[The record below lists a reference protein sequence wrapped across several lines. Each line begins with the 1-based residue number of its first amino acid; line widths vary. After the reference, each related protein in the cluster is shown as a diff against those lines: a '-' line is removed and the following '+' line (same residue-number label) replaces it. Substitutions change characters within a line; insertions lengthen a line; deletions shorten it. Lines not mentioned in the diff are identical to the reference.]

1 METYKNPQ
9 SSVSERVEDLLLRM
23 TIEEKIGQLSQVP
36 AGTENTEEVGCLIKA
51 GRVGSRILAFTAH
64 AGSEKQLI
72 VDITESNEAQRI
84 AVEESRLGIPV
95 INGKDVIHG
104 YRTSFPIPLAQA
116 ASFDPQLV
124 EEAASFMAL
133 EASAEAVHWTFAP
146 MLDISRDPRWGR
158 IIEGF
163 GEDPYLCSAMA
174 SASVRGIQGEDMSKD
189 GKIAACAKHYI
200 GYGAAEGGR
209 DYNSVEISD
218 NTLRNIY
225 LPPFKA
231 AVEAGVSTI
240 MSAFHENG
248 GEPVTASKYLLTDVL
263 KGELGFNGFVIS
275 DWDSVKQLLHQSVAA
290 NEAEA
295 AEIAFNAGV
304 DMEMASSCYEKHI
317 KELIKAGKIDIERV
331 EDAVRR
337 ILTIKFKLGLFEKP
351 YTDINL
357 AKDVMLKP
365 EHLECAKRLA
375 SRSMVL
381 LKNNNVLPLSSCG
394 IKIAVIGPMAKERK
408 AMNGSWCLDSN
419 IDRVVTVEEGMRTI
433 ASEVEIIT
441 SSGALTDNMI
451 YEARKADII
460 VAVLGESDIRNGE
473 GNCIADIL
481 LPPGQTEMIELL
493 KHLGKPIVSVICSG
507 RPLNIERVCQ
517 LSDAV
522 LYAWHPGT
530 QGGLAVADILFGHV
544 NPSGKLPVT
553 FLNSIG
559 QVPLYYNHKSNG
571 RPIDDYYNCL
581 SGWNYQ
587 DSTGKPLFPFGYGLS
602 YTTFKY
608 DSITLNK
615 EVIKVGDCIEVSAN
629 VTNTG
634 SLAGEEVV
642 QCYIRDKVA
651 SCSRPVKEL
660 KGFKRVFLKPGDSER
675 VSFALGMEELSF
687 YGRDGSFQL
696 EPGKFTVWIGG
707 DCMSELKV
715 EFEVSKSN

>member
-1 METYKNPQ
+1 MHLNGVSASLRFLPCNKHSTTGFQHTINYSIR
-9 SSVSERVEDLLLRM
+9 SS
-23 TIEEKIGQLSQVP
+23 T
-36 AGTENTEEVGCLIKA
+36 
-51 GRVGSRILAFTAH
+51 ILADFKIF
-64 AGSEKQLI
+64 SSLI
-72 VDITESNEAQRI
+72 SHEILPYAFISAF
-84 AVEESRLGIPV
+84 PV
-95 INGKDVIHG
+95 
-104 YRTSFPIPLAQA
+104 PLAQA
-116 ASFDPQLV
+116 TSFDPQLV
-124 EEAASFMAL
+124 EVAAAFMAL

-146 MLDISRDPRWGR
+146 MLDIGRDPRWGR

-174 SASVRGIQGEDMSKD
+174 KASVSGIQGEDMSRD
-189 GKIAACAKHYI
+189 GKIAACGKHYI

-218 NTLRNIY
+218 NTLRNVY

-231 AVEAGVSTI
+231 AV
-240 MSAFHENG
+240 
-248 GEPVTASKYLLTDVL
+248 
-263 KGELGFNGFVIS
+263 
-275 DWDSVKQLLHQSVAA
+275 
-290 NEAEA
+290 NESEA

-304 DMEMASSCYEKHI
+304 DMEMVSSCYQNHI
-317 KELIKAGKIDIERV
+317 KELINAGNIDIGRLD
-331 EDAVRR
+331 DAVKR
-337 ILTIKFKLGLFEKP
+337 ILRIKLKLGLFEKP

-357 AKDVMLKP
+357 AKNVMLKP
-365 EHLECAKRLA
+365 EHLECDRRLA

-381 LKNNNVLPLSSCG
+381 LKNNKVLPLASSG

-408 AMNGSWCLDSN
+408 AMNGSWC
-419 IDRVVTVEEGMRTI
+419 IDGSIDKVVTVEEGISTM
-433 ASEVEIIT
+433 APEAVIIT

-473 GNCIADIL
+473 SNCIADIL
-481 LPPGQTEMIELL
+481 LPPGQTEMVELL
-493 KHLGKPIVSVICSG
+493 KHLGKPIISVICAG
-507 RPLNIERVCQ
+507 RPLNIERIYQ

-571 RPIDDYYNCL
+571 RPIDEYYNSL

-602 YTTFKY
+602 YTSFKY
-608 DSITLNK
+608 DSIRLNR
-615 EVIKVGDCIEVSAN
+615 ETIEVGDYIEVSAN

-634 SLAGEEVV
+634 SLPGEEVV
-642 QCYIRDKVA
+642 QCYIRDNVA
-651 SCSRPVKEL
+651 SYSRPVKEL
-660 KGFKRVFLKPGDSER
+660 KGFNRVFLKPGHSKR
-675 VSFALGMEELSF
+675 ISFKLGMEELSF
-687 YGRDGSFQL
+687 YGRNGLFQL

-707 DCMSELKV
+707 DCMSQLKV
-715 EFEVSKSN
+715 EFQVSG

>member
-9 SSVSERVEDLLLRM
+9 SSVLERVEDLLLRM

-375 SRSMVL
+375 SKSMVL

-517 LSDAV
+517 LSDAA

-530 QGGLAVADILFGHV
+530 QDGLAVADILFGHV